1 MYEVYFPKAFLIVIE
16 INDPRHTCQTLFRG
30 IFVLQCIHRF
40 ISAFSIWS
48 HMCCV
53 GIAVKLSLNANSRTK
68 VLYLACNLQLYK
80 YKYKYNTH

>member
-40 ISAFSIWS
+40 ISAFSIW
-48 HMCCV
+48 CVLCV
-53 GIAVKLSLNANSRTK
+53 GVVIAVKLSLNANSRTK
-68 VLYLACNLQLYK
+68 FYI
-80 YKYKYNTH
+80 